1 MKILKDDHCPN
12 CGVLLERVRQGIA
25 GTPCGLFHMHPGLAQ
40 LVIEVVNDKRDDIRT
55 VLFNDGEY
63 RTRHVVP
70 AGEPLFTSVEE
81 AVTDVLNNMHEI
93 VFPDD

>member
-12 CGVLLERVRQGIA
+12 CGVPLERVRQGIS
-25 GTPCGLFHMHPGLAQ
+25 GTPCGLFHVHPGLARM
-40 LVIEVVNDKRDDIRT
+40 VIEVVNDKRDDIRT

-70 AGEPLFTSVEE
+70 AGEVMFSSVEE
-81 AVTDVLNNMHEI
+81 AVTEVLDNMHEVI
-93 VFPDD
+93 FPDD